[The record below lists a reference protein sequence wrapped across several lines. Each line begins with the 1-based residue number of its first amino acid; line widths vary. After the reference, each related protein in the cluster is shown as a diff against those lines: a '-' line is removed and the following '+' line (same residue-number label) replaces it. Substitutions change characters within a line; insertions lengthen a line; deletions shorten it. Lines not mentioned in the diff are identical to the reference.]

1 MIVLRKPA
9 RPATYESSCGG
20 FFHIGDLMNNTSDKP
35 FLTYEAQIQKLIDKG
50 LTIHDYG
57 AAVALLKNTVIL
69 R

>member
-1 MIVLRKPA
+1 MKAPA
-9 RPATYESSCGG
+9 GA
-20 FFHIGDLMNNTSDKP
+20 FLHIWDFMNNTSDKP

-50 LTIHDYG
+50 LTIHAYG

>member
-1 MIVLRKPA
+1 
-9 RPATYESSCGG
+9 
-20 FFHIGDLMNNTSDKP
+20 MNNTSDKP